1 LTPVILSGDP
11 RVRRYDFNHQEAI
24 DRARLRRLQPVFDA
38 LAHRM
43 AGSLTGNLRRP
54 VHITAV
60 GFEQAPWEEY
70 AGAMEDPTFLAS
82 ASVIGPDGRF
92 VLHLPVELVLA
103 LVDIQLGGEGGAQ
116 PERLTLTD
124 IEHAL
129 AGSLV
134 EDLFAVLPT
143 AFDAFIDLGI
153 GVIQTTRSSIYLKL
167 GRPGEMCLLV
177 ELRLGLGD
185 APDRTL
191 HLCIPLTV
199 LHPILEAFERLQNAE
214 GRELPTGSTTAQQRL
229 LEVPVDLEVAYPSIG
244 LTPTEL
250 LGLRVG
256 DVISLHQDKEETP
269 SHDIVVGGVL
279 FGRGVLV
286 ERGKRLACTITNSMG
301 TGSMGPGSMGT
312 GSMGRDWMDTSVEKE
327 IR

>member
-1 LTPVILSGDP
+1 VTPVILAGDP
-11 RVRRYDFNHQEAI
+11 RVRRYDLNHQEAV
-24 DRARLRRLQPVFDA
+24 DRARLRRLHPVFDA
-38 LAHRM
+38 VAHRM

-54 VHITAV
+54 VRVTVV
-60 GFEQAPWEEY
+60 GFEQAPWEEH
-70 AGAMEDPTFLAS
+70 AAAMEDPTFLAS

-103 LVDIQLGGEGGAQ
+103 LVDVQLGGEGGAQ

-143 AFDAFIDLGI
+143 AFDAFVDLGI
-153 GVIQTTRSSIYLKL
+153 GVVQTLRSSIYLKF

-177 ELRLGLGD
+177 ELRLDIDD
-185 APDRTL
+185 APERTL

-199 LHPILEAFERLQNAE
+199 LHPILEAFERLQHAE
-214 GRELPTGSTTAQQRL
+214 GRELPSGSTTAQQRL
-229 LEVPVDLEVAYPSIG
+229 LEVPVDLAVAYPSIG

-256 DVISLHQDKEETP
+256 DVIPLHQDKEETP
-269 SHDIVVGGVL
+269 SHDVVVGGVL

-286 ERGKRLACTITNSMG
+286 EQGKRLACTITNLMG
-301 TGSMGPGSMGT
+301 TNWT
-312 GSMGRDWMDTSVEKE
+312 VTNWEKE